1 MKERIKRGKMGRR
14 KERNGTEGT
23 AEEEEDV
30 LNMREVNRERESEK
44 GRARKK

>member
-1 MKERIKRGKMGRR
+1 MKEERWEEGRR
-14 KERNGTEGT
+14 GKERNGTEGT

-30 LNMREVNRERESEK
+30 LNMREVNKERESEK